1 MKVKVCGMKYEDN
14 IMSVSGLK
22 PDYMG
27 FIFYQRSKRN
37 FDGPLPLIDKGI
49 KKVGVFVNE
58 DFETIR
64 DYVHKYQL
72 DAIQLHGDESAVEC
86 ARIKR
91 EMPGLELIKAF
102 AMSGSFEFGQLE
114 AYLTNCDYFLFDT
127 KGKERGGNG
136 TLFDWTIL
144 EDYTYQ
150 KPFFL
155 SGGIGLDEIAALK
168 KFLKS
173 DSAVNCQ
180 VIDVNSKF
188 EIEPGLKNTEELK
201 TFVEFIEKEK

>member
-22 PDYMG
+22 LVYMG

-37 FDGPLPLIDKGI
+37 FEGPLPLIDEGV

-58 DFETIR
+58 DLKTIR
-64 DYVHKYQL
+64 DLVHRYQL
-72 DAIQLHGDESAVEC
+72 DAIQLHGDESAIEC

-91 EMPGLELIKAF
+91 EIPGLELIKAF
-102 AMSGSFEFGQLE
+102 AMSGAFEFGQLE
-114 AYLTNCDYFLFDT
+114 EYLTNCDYFLFDT

-144 EDYTYQ
+144 EDYPYQ

-155 SGGIGLDEIAALK
+155 SGGIGTEEIPALK
-168 KFLKS
+168 RFLKS
-173 DSAVNCQ
+173 DSAINCQ

-188 EIEPGLKNTEELK
+188 EIEPGLKNTEEIK
-201 TFVEFIEKEK
+201 RFVEFIEKEK